1 MTHAAMNA
9 AFDKGAARLL
19 GEAINWVVRYR
30 ETWSVVYEHGW
41 LRSTD
46 AATAQDLDQAARRR
60 AQAEA
65 AAKRPG
71 RGQPGSGH
79 PPGVPSVCGPPARHS
94 RAGGVLTDGMGRPAQ
109 KCTSDAPQCRRGGEW
124 GRGIRRAERD

>member
-9 AFDKGAARLL
+9 AFDHCAARLL
-19 GEAINWVVRYR
+19 GEAINRVVRYR
-30 ETWSVVYEHGW
+30 ETWWVVYEHGW
-41 LRSTD
+41 LRITD

-79 PPGVPSVCGPPARHS
+79 PPGVPSVCARP
-94 RAGGVLTDGMGRPAQ
+94 RATAAQ
-109 KCTSDAPQCRRGGEW
+109 AVF
-124 GRGIRRAERD
+124 